1 MKKAGIMVIALS
13 MGVAAWAQQAAEME
27 AMMQLFGGMAQTQQ
41 DATPAATIAP
51 RALRDALPGDFAGFE
66 RVEAG
71 SERQGAFGITTVVA
85 TGVYE
90 QGDQTIRIEI
100 TDMSGMGG
108 LGALAMMGM
117 AQAEVDKETR
127 HGFERTT
134 TSQGFKGKETYNRTD
149 RQGDIEI
156 VAGSRVSV
164 KVNGSGLESFDVL
177 TQAVAA
183 MDLKALSELQP
194 EAAE

>member
-134 TSQGFKGKETYNRTD
+134 TYQGFKGKETYNRTD

>member
-1 MKKAGIMVIALS
+1 MVIALS

-134 TSQGFKGKETYNRTD
+134 TYQGFKGKETYNRTD